1 MESDKN
7 STSIRMIIPS
17 IPIHLTY
24 LRIHVSHVTFDEFEI
39 FIRQLRPKLKVL
51 MFSTSFEDI
60 AYMDACR
67 WKRFIL
73 QDLTHLEKF
82 SLQYHEANY
91 DKDESN
97 MDFREINPFFSSFWL
112 KRQCT
117 FEIQPECEHIIYS
130 VCPYRY
136 EEKNLSFKTD
146 SFVSRRKRWYE
157 QPNVDNTKV
166 ELINSIRLSLSYV
179 SNDEYYEL
187 IIRDIT
193 TILNATPI
201 YHLEISQKQMLIDI
215 LIQITNALSQVT
227 TMKLHSLSLD
237 QAEHSE
243 TEELLVFPSTISTSQ
258 ITKVYLENMSTIDEV
273 YVLMKHYPTMS
284 YLKID
289 SFGDM
294 NMDMFVR
301 NILKKIKRESN
312 QHFRLLCFR
321 APTTDDS
328 MIKTL
333 EKMKKEKKW
342 FNDYTINRF
351 DNYLCLQW
359 K

>member
-1 MESDKN
+1 MK
-7 STSIRMIIPS
+7 
-17 IPIHLTY
+17 
-24 LRIHVSHVTFDEFEI
+24 
-39 FIRQLRPKLKVL
+39 
-51 MFSTSFEDI
+51 
-60 AYMDACR
+60 
-67 WKRFIL
+67 KRNF
-73 QDLTHLEKF
+73 H
-82 SLQYHEANY
+82 S
-91 DKDESN
+91 
-97 MDFREINPFFSSFWL
+97 
-112 KRQCT
+112 
-117 FEIQPECEHIIYS
+117 
-130 VCPYRY
+130 
-136 EEKNLSFKTD
+136 KTD
-146 SFVSRRKRWYE
+146 SFVSHRKRWYE
-157 QPNVDNTKV
+157 QPNVDNTKI
-166 ELINSIRLSLSYV
+166 ELTKSIRLSISYV
-179 SNDEYYEL
+179 SPDEYYEL
-187 IIRDIT
+187 IIRNIT
-193 TILNATPI
+193 IILSATSI
-201 YHLEISQKQMLIDI
+201 YHLEISQKQILIDI

-294 NMDMFVR
+294 KMDMFVR

-312 QHFRLLCFR
+312 QYFRLLCFH

-328 MIKTL
+328 MIKIL